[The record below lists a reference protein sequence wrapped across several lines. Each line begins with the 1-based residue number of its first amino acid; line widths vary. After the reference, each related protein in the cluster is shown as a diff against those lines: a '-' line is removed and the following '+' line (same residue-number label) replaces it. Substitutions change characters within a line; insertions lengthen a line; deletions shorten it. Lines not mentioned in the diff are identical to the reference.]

1 MGLIYA
7 YKRTRLGS
15 AFKHRR
21 MAENL
26 LSNNIE
32 FNNQMFLP
40 EDEDDSD
47 IIVMRDASSRNNF
60 SNPVYESMYNN
71 TEQNALVQ
79 QEQPVNPEEDPEAVD
94 LLTERHRGNIS
105 L

>member
-1 MGLIYA
+1 
-7 YKRTRLGS
+7 
-15 AFKHRR
+15 

-40 EDEDDSD
+40 EDEEDQDSD
-47 IIVMRDASSRNNF
+47 IIVMRDQRNNF
-60 SNPVYESMYNN
+60 SNPVYESMY
-71 TEQNALVQ
+71 EQNAALVQ
-79 QEQPVNPEEDPEAVD
+79 QEQPTNADEEDPESVD